1 MDEHREGASLRLQF
15 SKGYA
20 NQIWED
26 LILAFIGEQFE
37 LENEITGIVLSIG
50 RIDKLSIWFRHG
62 FDNRVA
68 PQIKADM
75 IRLLGLPTD
84 VKTSVSIFFP
94 QNAPNK
100 RGGGGPPE
108 NKRQPAAPA
117 QSHNE
122 NNNAGG
128 GGRNREL
135 TSYSSSN
142 ATTATESSSVA
153 AAVGLD
159 DMLE

>member
-1 MDEHREGASLRLQF
+1 VDEHREGASLRLQF

-75 IRLLGLPTD
+75 IRLLGLPAD

-100 RGGGGPPE
+100 RGGGAPD

-117 QSHNE
+117 QS
-122 NNNAGG
+122 NNDNKNANA
-128 GGRNREL
+128 GRNREL

-142 ATTATESSSVA
+142 ATGTDSVA
-153 AAVGLD
+153 AAIGMD